1 MAGGRQSPAG
11 SGDRAQGDALGR
23 QNHSRSASKVVL
35 DPATMTEAE
44 LFATLKAS
52 DMTHAD
58 RVEFLSFMRAWSR
71 SVLPGPNLWWI
82 RAVLYVAQWRR
93 RAEAGSR

>member
-23 QNHSRSASKVVL
+23 QNRSRSANNKLL

-52 DMTHAD
+52 DMPHAD
-58 RVEFLSFMRAWSR
+58 RVEFLSFMRAWSW

-93 RAEAGSR
+93 RDEAGLR